1 MITLDELKQFSSKVD
16 MSLLRKM
23 IPMKSSIQRDVLP
36 LLTRQEE
43 MDIVASRK
51 NEQVINKL
59 ARLAADHYRQSPN
72 NATMYCLCMSVGT
85 IIKEFEWG
93 TEYIKPEGMYKLA
106 QKIYQY

>member
-1 MITLDELKQFSSKVD
+1 MITLDELKQFSSKVY
-16 MSLLRKM
+16 MSLLMKM
-23 IPMKSSIQRDVLP
+23 IPMKSSIQRDVSP

>member
-16 MSLLRKM
+16 MSLLMKM

-85 IIKEFEWG
+85 IIEFEWG

>member
-16 MSLLRKM
+16 MSLLMKM

-59 ARLAADHYRQSPN
+59 AQLAADHYRQSPN